1 MRFRIR
7 FRKFQMV
14 RLKPFDIQS
23 FRLHRRIEVC
33 RAVLSVALAL
43 FQNFLE
49 IRPLFFCKIGAVVMA
64 QEFIEQAINLIP
76 KFDIRFFRV
85 RGEQEFEKTKRH
97 VIVVAEVFGVFVS
110 FFKIR
115 QALVFKAVLFQHF
128 VNYFFVFK
136 HGFSPFYDIM
146 LPSRMH
152 RLRYIKKTEI
162 TFGLFVCLFGFFDN
176 LCRL

>member
-14 RLKPFDIQS
+14 LPKPFDIQS

-49 IRPLFFCKIGAVVMA
+49 IRPLFFCEIGAVIMA
-64 QEFIEQAINLIP
+64 QGFIEQAINLIP

-85 RGEQEFEKTKRH
+85 CGEQEFEKTKRL
-97 VIVVAEVFGVFVS
+97 VVVVAEVFGVFVS
-110 FFKIR
+110 FFKI
-115 QALVFKAVLFQHF
+115 
-128 VNYFFVFK
+128 
-136 HGFSPFYDIM
+136 M
-146 LPSRMH
+146 LSSHMH

-162 TFGLFVCLFGFFDN
+162 TFGLSVCLFGFFDN
-176 LCRL
+176 LCGL

>member
-1 MRFRIR
+1 MRFRIL

-14 RLKPFDIQS
+14 LPKPFDIQS

-49 IRPLFFCKIGAVVMA
+49 IRPLFFCEICAVIMA
-64 QEFIEQAINLIP
+64 QGFIEQAMNLIP

-85 RGEQEFEKTKRH
+85 RGEQKIEKTKRL
-97 VIVVAEVFGVFVS
+97 VIFVAEVFGVFVS

-136 HGFSPFYDIM
+136 HCFSPFYNIM
-146 LPSRMH
+146 LSSHMH

-162 TFGLFVCLFGFFDN
+162 TFGLSVCLFGFFDN
-176 LCRL
+176 LCGL